1 MGLTTYKVAILGCGG
16 RGRASGRAYQAHPR
30 TEVVALCDLVPELRE
45 RLGEELSVSTHYSDL
60 DQMLIDTRPDI
71 LVISTGTE
79 FHYEL
84 CMRVVKHGVNIDV
97 EKPITIDLEQ
107 ADTLLAQAAEHGVK
121 IAVHHQGR
129 VGGSLRALS
138 AALREGRIGKARY
151 LSASDKGYYGGYG
164 LMNIGCHL
172 INNLL
177 ELAGPCRGV
186 SAVALTGNSL
196 ITPDDVVQSPLG
208 MGTIA
213 GEHIT
218 AVLHFDESVTA
229 TLKLHPFSIDTD
241 AYAIEVFGANGRL
254 LWLGGSKSRGAYQL
268 TQPHFVPGID
278 TQSWEPLEPVRPFV
292 YDEALSPDPDDV
304 AFADEYVKAI
314 DEDRPHRCS
323 GEQGRHV
330 LEVMMGIFESAAYR
344 RYVAL
349 PQSTRVHPLLQWR
362 REAGL
367 PDPEPVP
374 RPYGEWLAAEND
386 RIARLIES
394 A

>member
-1 MGLTTYKVAILGCGG
+1 MKTYKVAILGCGG
-16 RGRASGRAYQAHPR
+16 RGRAAGRAYQAHPR
-30 TEVVALCDLVPELRE
+30 TEVVALCDLVSELRDQ
-45 RLGEELSVSTHYSDL
+45 LGDEIGVGTRYSDL
-60 DQMLIDTRPDI
+60 DQMIDDTQPDI
-71 LVISTGTE
+71 VTVSTGTE
-79 FHYEL
+79 YHYDL
-84 CMRVVKHGVNIDV
+84 CMHVVEHGVNIDV
-97 EKPITIDLEQ
+97 EKPITIDLQQ
-107 ADTLLAQAAEHGVK
+107 ADTLLAKAADQGVR

-129 VGGSLRALS
+129 VSGALRAV
-138 AALREGRIGKARY
+138 AQALGEGRIGSVRY
-151 LSASDKGYYGGYG
+151 LTASDKGYYGGYG

-186 SAVALTGNSL
+186 SAVALTGDRL
-196 ITPDDVVQSPLG
+196 ITPEDVVQSPLG

-229 TLKLHPFSIDTD
+229 TLKLHPFRIDTD
-241 AYAIEVFGANGRL
+241 AYAIEVFGADGRL

-268 TQPHFVPGID
+268 VQPHFVPGV
-278 TQSWEPLEPVRPFV
+278 EPNPWKPLDLVRSFE
-292 YDEALSPDPDDV
+292 YDESFSPDPDDV
-304 AFADEYVKAI
+304 AFADEYVKAL
-314 DEDRPHRCS
+314 DENRPHRCS

-349 PQSTRVHPLLQWR
+349 PQPRRAHPLLLWR

-367 PDPEPVP
+367 PEPEPVP
-374 RPYGEWLAAEND
+374 RPYQEWLKVENE
-386 RIARLIES
+386 RIARHLKG